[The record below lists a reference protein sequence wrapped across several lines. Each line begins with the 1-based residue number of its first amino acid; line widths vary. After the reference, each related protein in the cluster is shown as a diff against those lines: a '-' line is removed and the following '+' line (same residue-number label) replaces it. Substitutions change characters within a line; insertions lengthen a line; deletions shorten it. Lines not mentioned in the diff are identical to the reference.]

1 MHNSIIYF
9 SSEEDINL
17 EKVKESI
24 KFENEYPD
32 PTHLSNDIDY
42 VDYLYQSLTKENVQ
56 NIFVESIPYSPFKID
71 ESFDGN
77 NELIKIDV
85 FKKDLINFL
94 KCLTELKIEIEQEKF
109 NLLKNKE
116 LDFTSH
122 LSKSL
127 MDKHNQ
133 LTHME
138 NNETAGLFT
147 NVDEEIMNDCL
158 TMNQLIQSLKWE
170 LDEKDVTSFYV
181 ISSFAGDYHI

>member
-1 MHNSIIYF
+1 M
-9 SSEEDINL
+9 
-17 EKVKESI
+17 
-24 KFENEYPD
+24 
-32 PTHLSNDIDY
+32 
-42 VDYLYQSLTKENVQ
+42 YQSLTKENVQ

-158 TMNQLIQSLKWE
+158 TMDQLIQSLKWE

-181 ISSFAGDYHI
+181 ISSFAGDYHIYV

>member
-32 PTHLSNDIDY
+32 PKNLNHNIDY
-42 VDYLYQSLTKENVQ
+42 VDYLYHSLTIENIQ
-56 NIFVESIPYSPFKID
+56 NIFVESIPHSPFKID
-71 ESFDGN
+71 ELFDGN
-77 NELIKIDV
+77 DELIKIDIL
-85 FKKDLINFL
+85 KKDLIIFL
-94 KCLTELKIEIEQEKF
+94 KCLQELKIEIEQEKL
-109 NLLKNKE
+109 NLLENGE
-116 LDFTSH
+116 LDLITHFNE
-122 LSKSL
+122 SL
-127 MDKHNQ
+127 VDNHNQ

-138 NNETAGLFT
+138 NNETAGLFI

-158 TMNQLIQSLKWE
+158 TMDQLIQSLKWE